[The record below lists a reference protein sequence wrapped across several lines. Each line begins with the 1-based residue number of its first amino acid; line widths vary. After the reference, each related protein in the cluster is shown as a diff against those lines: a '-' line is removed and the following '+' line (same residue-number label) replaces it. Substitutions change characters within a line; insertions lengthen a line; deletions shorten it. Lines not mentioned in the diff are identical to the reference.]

1 MFHREGITVKQTLAT
16 AALAIAIAA
25 TGLTACHN
33 KSSSSTTPSTPAAT
47 ATVPPIA
54 QQIVP
59 NPLPS
64 LTVTSTTF
72 TAGSVLPNSSIYN
85 SFGCTG
91 DDQSP
96 QLSWTAGPAGT
107 VSYAVTIF
115 DPDAPTNV
123 GFWHWLVYN
132 IPATTTTLAA
142 NIPPTGV
149 AGGAGVLPA
158 GASQAMDDYG
168 VQGYGGPCP
177 PLGGGTHTYIFTVTA
192 LGTTIT
198 GLNAATTDAALLQF
212 NMDGN
217 ILARGQL
224 IGLYGR

>member
-1 MFHREGITVKQTLAT
+1 MKHSLA
-16 AALAIAIAA
+16 AGALAIAIAA
-25 TGLTACHN
+25 TGLSACHN
-33 KSSSSTTPSTPAAT
+33 KSTSSSTPAGPT
-47 ATVPPIA
+47 AAPTVPPLA

-64 LTVTSTTF
+64 LTVTSATF
-72 TAGSVLPNSSIYN
+72 TAGGTLPNSMIYN

-91 DDQSP
+91 LDQSP
-96 QLSWTAGPAGT
+96 QLTWTAGPTGT
-107 VSYAVTIF
+107 VTYAVTVF

-132 IPATTTTLAA
+132 IPASTTGLAA
-142 NIPPTGV
+142 GIPVTGG

-158 GASQAMDDYG
+158 GASQALDDYG

-177 PLGGGTHTYIFTVTA
+177 PVGGGLHLYIFTVTA

-198 GLNAATTDAALLQF
+198 GLNAATTGGALLQF

-217 ILARGQL
+217 ILARGQVT
-224 IGLYGR
+224 GTFGQ

>member
-1 MFHREGITVKQTLAT
+1 VWERAVKHSLLTGAL
-16 AALAIAIAA
+16 ALAIIA
-25 TGLTACHN
+25 TGLSACHN
-33 KSSSSTTPSTPAAT
+33 KSTSSSTPAAPT
-47 ATVPPIA
+47 AAPTVPALA
-54 QQIVP
+54 QQTLP

-72 TAGSVLPNSSIYN
+72 TAGSVLPNSMIYN

-96 QLSWTAGPAGT
+96 QLSWTAGPTGT

-115 DPDAPTNV
+115 DPNAPTNV

-132 IPATTTTLAA
+132 IPATTTSLVA
-142 NIPPTGV
+142 NIPPTG
-149 AGGAGVLPA
+149 GAGTGTLPA

-177 PLGGGTHTYIFTVTA
+177 PTGGGTHTYIFTVTA
-192 LGTTIT
+192 LSTTIT
-198 GLNAATTDAALLQF
+198 GLTAATTDAALLQF
-212 NMDGN
+212 NMDGS

-224 IGLYGR
+224 IGVYGR

>member
-1 MFHREGITVKQTLAT
+1 VNHSLLIRS
-16 AALAIAIAA
+16 LAIVAA
-25 TGLTACHN
+25 AAGLAACHS
-33 KSSSSTTPSTPAAT
+33 KSTSSTTPATAAT
-47 ATVPPIA
+47 ATVPPLA
-54 QQIVP
+54 QQTVP

-72 TAGSVLPNSSIYN
+72 TAGGTLPNSMIYN

-91 DDQSP
+91 LDQSP
-96 QLSWTAGPAGT
+96 QLTWTAGPTGT
-107 VSYAVTIF
+107 ASYAVTVF

-132 IPATTTTLAA
+132 IPSTTTGLAA
-142 NIPPTGV
+142 YITPTGAP
-149 AGGAGVLPA
+149 AGTGTLPP

-177 PLGGGTHTYIFTVTA
+177 PVGNGTHTYIFTVTA
-192 LGTTIT
+192 LSTTIT
-198 GLNAATTDAALLQF
+198 GLTAATTDAALLQF

-217 ILARGQL
+217 ILARGQ
-224 IGLYGR
+224 ITGTFGQ

>member
-1 MFHREGITVKQTLAT
+1 MKQSLFTGV
-16 AALAIAIAA
+16 LAIAIAA
-25 TGLTACHN
+25 TVLSACHN
-33 KSSSSTTPSTPAAT
+33 KSSSSTTPAAPSS
-47 ATVPPIA
+47 APTVPALA
-54 QQIVP
+54 QQILP

-72 TAGSVLPNSSIYN
+72 TAGGTLPSTMIYN

-91 DDQSP
+91 GDQSP
-96 QLSWTAGPAGT
+96 QLTWTAGPTGT
-107 VSYAVTIF
+107 VTYAVTIF
-115 DPDAPTNV
+115 DPNAPTNV

-132 IPATTTTLAA
+132 IPSTTTGLAA
-142 NIPPTGV
+142 GIPVG
-149 AGGAGVLPA
+149 AGGGLLPT

-177 PLGGGTHTYIFTVTA
+177 PVGGGTHTYIFTVTA
-192 LGTTIT
+192 LSTTIT

-217 ILARGQL
+217 ILARGQV
-224 IGLYGR
+224 IGTFGQ